1 MRPRRVLPLLLLA
14 PALPGCGEDE
24 SPPDPAADAR
34 RAAIAYVT
42 ALRER
47 RWDDACARMTAGARA
62 AVADGTAG
70 CVDALAG
77 GAALPADAL
86 GTIARLLPGAPV
98 AVDGDRATVGPVAD
112 LPGPLRLARR
122 DGGWLVAR

>member
-1 MRPRRVLPLLLLA
+1 MRPRRILPLVLLA
-14 PALPGCGEDE
+14 FVVPGCGEDAL
-24 SPPDPAADAR
+24 PPDPAAEAR
-34 RAAIAYVT
+34 GAAIAYVA

-47 RWDDACARMTAGARA
+47 RWDDACARMTAGARSS
-62 AVADGTAG
+62 VADGAAG

-98 AVDGDRATVGPVAD
+98 AVDGDHATVGPVAG
-112 LPGPLRLARR
+112 LPAPLRLARR
-122 DGGWLVAR
+122 EGGWLVAR